1 LFNQCLFSDQSKA
14 MIHVF
19 FGEREVAKIPGI
31 GKDVWQIEIKK
42 AAVVGAGTMGGGIA
56 MNYANAGIPVI
67 IKETT
72 QEPLDRGVATI
83 RKNYQNS
90 VNKGR
95 FPQEVMDK
103 RLALITPQLTYDG
116 FEDADIITEAVF
128 EGMALKKEVFGELD
142 KIAKPGAILA
152 SNTST

>member
-1 LFNQCLFSDQSKA
+1 
-14 MIHVF
+14 M
-19 FGEREVAKIPGI
+19 PGHHF
-31 GKDVWQIEIKK
+31 
-42 AAVVGAGTMGGGIA
+42 
-56 MNYANAGIPVI
+56 PVI

-72 QEPLDRGVATI
+72 QEALDRGVAII

-103 RLALITPQLTYDG
+103 RMALITPQLSYDG
-116 FEDADIITEAVF
+116 FEEADIITEAVF
-128 EGMALKKEVFGELD
+128 EGMALKKEIFGELD

-152 SNTST
+152 SNTSTLDIDEIASATSRPEFVIGHHFFSP